1 MVANG
6 LGGIYY
12 TRVVLPTML
21 LLLSSLYNAF
31 FSTSLDDAIT
41 SVSLVELSFTLIPF
55 IVFDFREK
63 GFLLFCTIF
72 SFFILVVF
80 PLSWGYFDMGYD
92 GSVLREGPLAV
103 LTTCLALF
111 AQIGSIYGLAVL
123 NRQSEERSTQLLSE
137 MNEKSTEAEQARK
150 ALEVNLEKLE
160 IARTEEANRQWTSEG
175 IAKVAEI
182 LRSHGAG
189 SHIYDSLI
197 SMIVK
202 YMGANQGG
210 VYVVDE
216 TEPGQKVI
224 RLMAC
229 YAYERKKYID
239 KSFAP
244 GQGMLGQAYLE
255 AEYIYMTQVP
265 KNYITITSGLGEATP
280 TALLIMPLKIN
291 DTVEGMLEIA
301 SFHKLAPHQISF
313 MEKIAENIAGFIQ
326 NNRINEQTKKLLE
339 SSLQQ
344 TEEMRAQEEEMRQ
357 NMEELEATQ
366 EEMRRNEQA
375 HLDEIARL
383 MQEYHSNTGLLQKKD
398 QEMSGFMLAV
408 DSTLAMVELT
418 LEGIIL
424 TANERF
430 LSLMGYTLPEIT
442 GKHHRLFV
450 DAAHSQTQAYTEFW
464 QKLSQG
470 EEQIGEVRRQAKNGK
485 DVYLSASYTP
495 VFNEEKEVV
504 KIIKFAQDITQEKQA
519 ALDYQSQLE
528 AISKSNGIVEFD
540 LNGNILSA
548 NANFLALMK
557 YEAKEIYGRHHRI
570 FVKQVEQES
579 EEYQQFW
586 EKLRSGEYISGEFER
601 VSKDGTNVWIKG
613 NYTPIADINGKIYKI
628 VKYAQDVTEQKMLER
643 QTLLQTEELRAQE
656 EEIRQNLEELQATQ
670 EEAVRQALELQAHV
684 TAVDASLATIE
695 FDLQGNILKANQN
708 FLTLMGYELE
718 EITHQPHRIFVEKGY
733 GASSEYHKFWQDLK
747 EGKAQI
753 GKVKRLTKQ
762 GKQVWLNA
770 SYTPV
775 FDEKDQLVKIIKL
788 AQAIES

>member
-1 MVANG
+1 MLHLFTCILDAGSQYDLPEYLKNRVRPTNILCLLLIFVLGIPFIVISLIYFPKMAIFPSVASFICVLIIIANG

-12 TRVVLPTML
+12 TRVVLPTIL

-31 FSTSLDDAIT
+31 FSTSIDDAIT
-41 SVSLVELSFTLIPF
+41 SVSLVELSFTLISF
-55 IVFDFREK
+55 IVFDFRER
-63 GFLLFCTIF
+63 GFLIFCTVF
-72 SFFILVVF
+72 SFFILILF
-80 PLSWGYFDMGYD
+80 PLSWEHFDMGYD
-92 GSVLREGPLAV
+92 GAVLREGPLAV

-123 NRQSEERSTQLLSE
+123 NKKSEDRSAQLLSE
-137 MNEKSTEAEQARK
+137 MNEKSTDAEQARK

-160 IARTEEANRQWTSEG
+160 IARTEETNRQWTSEG

-182 LRSHGAG
+182 LRGHSLG

-210 VYVVDE
+210 VYVVEEID
-216 TEPGQKVI
+216 PGQKVI
-224 RLMAC
+224 KLMAC
-229 YAYERKKYID
+229 YAYERKKYIE
-239 KSFAP
+239 KSFVP

-265 KNYITITSGLGEATP
+265 KNYIAITSGLGEATP

-313 MEKIAENIAGFIQ
+313 MERIAENIAGFIQ

-375 HLDEIARL
+375 HLDEIDRL

-398 QEMSGFMLAV
+398 QEISGFMGAV

-418 LEGIIL
+418 LEGMIL

-430 LSLMGYTLPEIT
+430 LSLMGYTLPEIL

-450 DAAHSQTQAYTEFW
+450 DASYSQTQAYTEFW

-470 EEQIGEVRRQAKNGK
+470 EEQIGEVRRLAKNGK

-504 KIIKFAQDITQEKQA
+504 KIIKFAQDITQEKQE

-528 AISKSNGIVEFD
+528 AISKSNGI
-540 LNGNILSA
+540 
-548 NANFLALMK
+548 
-557 YEAKEIYGRHHRI
+557 
-570 FVKQVEQES
+570 
-579 EEYQQFW
+579 
-586 EKLRSGEYISGEFER
+586 
-601 VSKDGTNVWIKG
+601 
-613 NYTPIADINGKIYKI
+613 
-628 VKYAQDVTEQKMLER
+628 
-643 QTLLQTEELRAQE
+643 
-656 EEIRQNLEELQATQ
+656 
-670 EEAVRQALELQAHV
+670 
-684 TAVDASLATIE
+684 IE

-708 FLTLMGYELE
+708 FLSLMGYELG
-718 EITHQPHRIFVEKGY
+718 EIINQPHRIFVEKEY
-733 GASSEYHKFWQDLK
+733 GASSEYNKFWQELK

-775 FDEKDQLVKIIKL
+775 YDEKDQPVKVIKL
-788 AQAIES
+788 AQAIEP